1 MSLYTDTFHSRI
13 RGRRGETNRKAG
25 INMAMVTL
33 IRNAKVYQPEYAGV
47 KDILVL
53 GGRIAAV
60 GEGLK
65 ADFGGSVEVEEMDAD
80 GMAAVPGFIDSHEHI
95 LGGGGEGGF
104 QTRTPEASLGDLIRN
119 GITTVVGCIGTDS
132 VARDMTALLAKAHA
146 LENEGISTYVYTG
159 SYRVPVQ
166 TLTDSIMKDIMMLDK
181 VIGVGEVAI
190 SDHRSSQPTFE
201 EFARIAADARVAG
214 MLSGKAGVVN
224 VHLGDSPRHMDLIER
239 VLHETEIPASQFLPT
254 HVNRNAGLFDAC
266 LELAKEGL
274 TIDFSG
280 NEDIDYWETICDE
293 VRVCR
298 GVRRLLDMGISSD
311 RFTISSDGQGS
322 MPVFNA
328 QGEYQGIGIGKASSL
343 LKEIRECV
351 QKEEIPL
358 EIAVKG
364 ITSNVASVLK
374 LGAKGQLKAGFDA
387 DICFLTDDTLEL
399 KTVMAKGQFVV
410 KDGEQQVF
418 GTFEKK

>member
-1 MSLYTDTFHSRI
+1 
-13 RGRRGETNRKAG
+13 
-25 INMAMVTL
+25 MAMVTL

-53 GGRIAAV
+53 NGKIAAV
-60 GEGLK
+60 GEKLK
-65 ADFGGSVEVEEMDAD
+65 ADFGGSVEAEELDAE
-80 GMAAVPGFIDSHEHI
+80 GMVAVPGFIDSHEHI
-95 LGGGGEGGF
+95 MGGGGEGGF
-104 QTRTPEASLGDLIRN
+104 ATRTPEANLKDLVLN

-146 LENEGISTYVYTG
+146 LEAEGITAYAYTG
-159 SYRVPVQ
+159 SYRVPIQ
-166 TLTDSIMKDIMMLDK
+166 TLTDSLMKDIMMLDK
-181 VIGVGEVAI
+181 VIGVGEVAV

-214 MLSGKAGVVN
+214 MLSGKAGIVN
-224 VHLGDSPRHMDLIER
+224 VHLGDSARKMDLIER
-239 VLHETEIPASQFLPT
+239 VIHETEIPASQFLPT
-254 HVNRNAGLFDAC
+254 HVNRNAALFDNC

-274 TIDFSG
+274 TIDFTG

-298 GVRRLLDMGISSD
+298 GIRRLLDLGISSD

-328 QGEYQGIGIGKASSL
+328 AGEYQGIGIGKASCL
-343 LKEIRECV
+343 LKEVRECV
-351 QKEEIPL
+351 QKEGIPL

-387 DICFLTDDTLEL
+387 DICLLAEDSLEL

-410 KDGEQQVF
+410 RDGVQQVF
-418 GTFEKK
+418 GTFERA

>member
-1 MSLYTDTFHSRI
+1 
-13 RGRRGETNRKAG
+13 
-25 INMAMVTL
+25 MAMVTL

-53 GGRIAAV
+53 NGKIAAV
-60 GEGLK
+60 GEKLK
-65 ADFGGSVEVEEMDAD
+65 ADFGGSVEVEELDAE

-95 LGGGGEGGF
+95 MGGGGEGGF
-104 QTRTPEASLGDLIRN
+104 ATRTPEANLKDLVLN

-132 VARDMTALLAKAHA
+132 VGRDMTALLAKAHA
-146 LENEGISTYVYTG
+146 LEAEGITAYAYTG
-159 SYRVPVQ
+159 SYRVPIQ
-166 TLTDSIMKDIMMLDK
+166 TLTDSLMKDIMMLDK
-181 VIGVGEVAI
+181 VIGVGEVAV

-214 MLSGKAGVVN
+214 MLSGKAGIVN
-224 VHLGDSPRHMDLIER
+224 VHLGDSARKMDLIER
-239 VLHETEIPASQFLPT
+239 VIHETEIPASQFLPT
-254 HVNRNAGLFDAC
+254 HVNRNAALFDNC

-274 TIDFSG
+274 TIDFTG
-280 NEDIDYWETICDE
+280 DEDIDYWETICDE
-293 VRVCR
+293 VRVCK
-298 GVRRLLDMGISSD
+298 GIRRLLDLGISSD

-328 QGEYQGIGIGKASSL
+328 AGEYQGIGIGKASCL
-343 LKEIRECV
+343 LKEVRECV
-351 QKEEIPL
+351 QKEGIPL

-387 DICFLTDDTLEL
+387 DICLLVEDSLEL

-410 KDGEQQVF
+410 RDGVQQVF
-418 GTFEKK
+418 GTFERA

>member
-1 MSLYTDTFHSRI
+1 
-13 RGRRGETNRKAG
+13 
-25 INMAMVTL
+25 MAMVTL

-53 GGRIAAV
+53 NGKIAAV
-60 GEGLK
+60 GEKLK
-65 ADFGGSVEVEEMDAD
+65 ADFGGSVEAEELDAE

-95 LGGGGEGGF
+95 MGGGGEGGF
-104 QTRTPEASLGDLIRN
+104 ATRTPEANLKDLVLN

-146 LENEGISTYVYTG
+146 LEAEGITAYAYTG
-159 SYRVPVQ
+159 SYRVPIQ
-166 TLTDSIMKDIMMLDK
+166 TLTDSLLKDIMMLDK
-181 VIGVGEVAI
+181 VIGVGEVAV

-214 MLSGKAGVVN
+214 MLSGKAGIVN
-224 VHLGDSPRHMDLIER
+224 VHLGDSARKMDLIER
-239 VLHETEIPASQFLPT
+239 VIHETEIPASQFLPT
-254 HVNRNAGLFDAC
+254 HVNRNAALFDNC

-274 TIDFSG
+274 TIDFTG

-293 VRVCR
+293 VRVCK
-298 GVRRLLDMGISSD
+298 GIQRLLDLGISSD

-328 QGEYQGIGIGKASSL
+328 AGEYQGIGIGKASCL
-343 LKEIRECV
+343 LKEVRECV
-351 QKEEIPL
+351 QKEGIPL

-387 DICFLTDDTLEL
+387 DICLLAEDSLEL

-410 KDGEQQVF
+410 RDGVQQVF
-418 GTFEKK
+418 GTFERA

>member
-1 MSLYTDTFHSRI
+1 
-13 RGRRGETNRKAG
+13 
-25 INMAMVTL
+25 MAMVTL

-53 GGRIAAV
+53 NGKIAAV
-60 GEGLK
+60 GEKLK
-65 ADFGGSVEVEEMDAD
+65 ADFGGSVEVEELDAE

-95 LGGGGEGGF
+95 MGGGGEGGF
-104 QTRTPEASLGDLIRN
+104 ATRTPEANLKDLVLN

-146 LENEGISTYVYTG
+146 LEAEGITAYAYTG
-159 SYRVPVQ
+159 SYRVPIQ
-166 TLTDSIMKDIMMLDK
+166 TLTDSLMKDIMMLDK
-181 VIGVGEVAI
+181 VIGVGEVAV

-214 MLSGKAGVVN
+214 MLSGKAGIVN
-224 VHLGDSPRHMDLIER
+224 VHLGDSARKMDLIER
-239 VLHETEIPASQFLPT
+239 VIHETEIPASQFLPT
-254 HVNRNAGLFDAC
+254 HVNRNAALFDNC

-274 TIDFSG
+274 TIDFTG

-293 VRVCR
+293 VRVCK
-298 GVRRLLDMGISSD
+298 GIRRLLDLGISSD

-328 QGEYQGIGIGKASSL
+328 AGEYQGIGIGKASCL
-343 LKEIRECV
+343 LKEVRECV
-351 QKEEIPL
+351 QKEGIPL

-374 LGAKGQLKAGFDA
+374 LGAKGRLKAGFDA
-387 DICFLTDDTLEL
+387 DICLLAEDSLEL

-410 KDGEQQVF
+410 RDGVQQVF
-418 GTFEKK
+418 GTFERA

>member
-1 MSLYTDTFHSRI
+1 
-13 RGRRGETNRKAG
+13 
-25 INMAMVTL
+25 MAMVTL

-53 GGRIAAV
+53 NGKIAAV
-60 GEGLK
+60 GEKLK
-65 ADFGGSVEVEEMDAD
+65 ADFGGSVEVEELDAE

-95 LGGGGEGGF
+95 MGGGGEDGF
-104 QTRTPEASLGDLIRN
+104 ATRTPEANLKDLVLN

-132 VARDMTALLAKAHA
+132 VGRDMTALLAKAHA
-146 LENEGISTYVYTG
+146 LEAEGITAYAYTG
-159 SYRVPVQ
+159 SYRVPIQ
-166 TLTDSIMKDIMMLDK
+166 TLTDSLMKDIMMLDK
-181 VIGVGEVAI
+181 VIGVGEVAV

-214 MLSGKAGVVN
+214 MLSGKAGIVN
-224 VHLGDSPRHMDLIER
+224 VHLGDSARKMDLIER
-239 VLHETEIPASQFLPT
+239 VIHETEIPASQFLPT
-254 HVNRNAGLFDAC
+254 HVNRNAALFDNC

-274 TIDFSG
+274 TIDFTG

-298 GVRRLLDMGISSD
+298 GIRRLLDLGISSD

-322 MPVFNA
+322 MAVFNA
-328 QGEYQGIGIGKASSL
+328 AGEYQGIGIGKASCL
-343 LKEIRECV
+343 LKEVRECV
-351 QKEEIPL
+351 QKEGIPL

-387 DICFLTDDTLEL
+387 DICLLAEDSLEL

-410 KDGEQQVF
+410 RDGVQQVF
-418 GTFEKK
+418 GTFERA